1 MQHYPHKKEQSIFQV
16 KIKRTLDIVQ
26 EEIWPNILW
35 KVLTYRV
42 WHKFFTF
49 NNKKF
54 SILNQSRWYSGN
66 WIIRFYPKK
75 MCLIPKYAT
84 LHCLSI
90 LFLLHMIWC
99 LVSFRK
105 MILNP
110 LKDFL
115 VFVVKFF
122 SYPVCKK
129 SLDKL
134 IKVLT

>member
-99 LVSFRK
+99 LISENDTKSSEGFFGFCSK
-105 MILNP
+105 NF
-110 LKDFL
+110 FL
-115 VFVVKFF
+115 SSVQKI
-122 SYPVCKK
+122 SGQI
-129 SLDKL
+129 D
-134 IKVLT
+134 